1 MMNEFESLK
10 VGDKV
15 FVRRS
20 NMTTNDYVETSVV
33 KTTKTQITTANG
45 YKFYKDNGDCV
56 GERTKERGTFHF
68 LTLSK

>member
-1 MMNEFESLK
+1 MMNKLEGLK
-10 VGDKV
+10 VDDKV
-15 FVRRS
+15 FVRSS
-20 NMTTNDYVETSVV
+20 NMTTNHYVETKVV
-33 KTTKTQITTANG
+33 KITKTQITTANG